1 MRFEDMK
8 NNIPETPD
16 FIHEM
21 IQNEVDRQLQGTTII
36 QIPKKKKK
44 WNGARVAAAA
54 MVCVLAT
61 STAAYAGVKMYRM
74 YVEKQG
80 DYSVKTGITSENK
93 LADLPVQIHDID
105 FKTGYIP
112 DGMKWVDESHLEY
125 PQSKRMGG
133 FSFAS
138 VLLDND
144 DLNQA
149 LENKNVVES
158 EERTFGKY
166 EGVYL
171 KYNNLMTEKGAFVQ
185 RIYLL

>member
-8 NNIPETPD
+8 NNIPETPE
-16 FIHEM
+16 FIHVM

-36 QIPKKKKK
+36 QIPKKRKK

-93 LADLPVQIHDID
+93 LADLPAQIHDID
-105 FKTGYIP
+105 FKTGLYS
-112 DGMKWVDESHLEY
+112 GWHE
-125 PQSKRMGG
+125 MGRRVTSG
-133 FSFAS
+133 ISAKTNVWEDL
-138 VLLDND
+138 VL
-144 DLNQA
+144 
-149 LENKNVVES
+149 
-158 EERTFGKY
+158 RPYFWT
-166 EGVYL
+166 
-171 KYNNLMTEKGAFVQ
+171 MM
-185 RIYLL
+185 I